1 VRRVGLIHADQ
12 AGNLGQ
18 WANPSLALGRATRSF
33 LTAYRQLCRSS
44 AHHGSTVHL
53 QIVVTAP
60 TGRISVKRSVLLVR

>member
-1 VRRVGLIHADQ
+1 MHADRRSTCVS
-12 AGNLGQ
+12 GRIR
-18 WANPSLALGRATRSF
+18 PLALGRATRSF